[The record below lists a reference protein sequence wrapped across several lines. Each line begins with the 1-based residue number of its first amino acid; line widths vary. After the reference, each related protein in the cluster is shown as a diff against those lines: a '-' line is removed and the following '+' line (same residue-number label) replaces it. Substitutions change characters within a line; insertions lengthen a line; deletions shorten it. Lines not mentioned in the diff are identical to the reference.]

1 MMKAHIRPTKNQI
14 NQAKVIC
21 GKAIT
26 QSTAR
31 YGWIMAVAL
40 NEEYGFGEKRI
51 LRLMGKVTEL
61 AEEFDRL
68 RNDDVEEEVLLRR
81 IQQIIPG
88 VKSLYPE
95 Q

>member
-1 MMKAHIRPTKNQI
+1 MKAHIRPTKNQLK
-14 NQAKVIC
+14 QAEELC
-21 GKAIT
+21 GKAIA
-26 QSTAR
+26 QATAR
-31 YGWIMAVAL
+31 YGWIMAIAL
-40 NEEYGFGEKRI
+40 NEEYEFGEKRI

-68 RNDDVEEEVLLRR
+68 RKDEVEEELLLRR
-81 IQQIIPG
+81 VQQIIPG